1 MNEKGDL
8 KLLIFAVRKKIW
20 SSFGAD
26 RLETLDYS
34 HLLDILTPPE
44 QYRWAKFELW
54 IRMLRVQP
62 PSATP
67 ERRTPL

>member
-34 HLLDILTPPE
+34 HLLDISTTIYSE
-44 QYRWAKFELW
+44 Y
-54 IRMLRVQP
+54 
-62 PSATP
+62 
-67 ERRTPL
+67 